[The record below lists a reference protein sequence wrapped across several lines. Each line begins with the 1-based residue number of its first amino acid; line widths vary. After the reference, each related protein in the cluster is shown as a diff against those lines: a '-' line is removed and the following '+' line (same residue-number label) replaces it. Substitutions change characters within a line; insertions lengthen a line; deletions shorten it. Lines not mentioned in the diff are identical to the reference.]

1 LIFEILDRGREHAT
15 SGAALCDFFECDLRT
30 ITAQIERERLAGAP
44 ICATTNGN
52 RPGYYLAADEKELK
66 DYCDALQHR
75 AGRIFRTRQALLTA
89 QPIKEDPADGTDA
102 LNIPTRP
109 ADPAPN
115 YSDQIQALVKKTAQA
130 LAPAA
135 APE

>member
-1 LIFEILDRGREHAT
+1 MIFEILDRGREHAT

-66 DYCDALQHR
+66 DYCDALKHR
-75 AGRIFRTRQALLTA
+75 AGRIFRTRQALLKA
-89 QPIKEDPADGTDA
+89 QPVKEDPADDADA
-102 LNIPTRP
+102 LNIPAHPTGAT
-109 ADPAPN
+109 AD
-115 YSDQIQALVKKTAQA
+115 YSDRIQELVKRTAQA
-130 LAPAA
+130 VAPK
-135 APE
+135 

>member
-1 LIFEILDRGREHAT
+1 MIFEILDRGREHAT

-66 DYCDALQHR
+66 DYCDALKHR
-75 AGRIFRTRQALLTA
+75 AGRIFRTRQALLKA
-89 QPIKEDPADGTDA
+89 EPVKEDPEEDDA
-102 LNIPTRP
+102 PILYAHPETR
-109 ADPAPN
+109 N
-115 YSDQIQALVKKTAQA
+115 YSAEIQELVKRTARAVAGNLQND
-130 LAPAA
+130 
-135 APE
+135 E